1 MEEFAGLNRVETR
14 RLKARNLDQKSF
26 PPFVLRAFCL
36 SDGGRRHYD
45 NSTMKHTAFAILGV
59 LALCGLTLNAAP
71 KAQLDLPKAT
81 LILGTNSLNAQI
93 AADDTSRELGLMS
106 RTNLGTD
113 EAMVFVFPQ
122 PRPVSFWMKDTPV
135 PLSIAYVGR
144 SGLIY
149 ELHDMKPFDETPV
162 PSASSAILYAI
173 EVPQGW
179 FLNHGV
185 FAGSTV
191 EGLPS
196 TSIAK

>member
-1 MEEFAGLNRVETR
+1 
-14 RLKARNLDQKSF
+14 
-26 PPFVLRAFCL
+26 
-36 SDGGRRHYD
+36 
-45 NSTMKHTAFAILGV
+45 MKRTAFAILGV

-81 LILGTNSLNAQI
+81 LTLGTNSLTAQI

-149 ELHDMKPFDETPV
+149 ELHDMKPFDETPI
-162 PSASSAILYAI
+162 PSASSAIIYAI

-179 FLNHGV
+179 FLKHGV

-191 EGLPS
+191 LGLPS
-196 TSIAK
+196 PATAK

>member
-1 MEEFAGLNRVETR
+1 
-14 RLKARNLDQKSF
+14 
-26 PPFVLRAFCL
+26 
-36 SDGGRRHYD
+36 
-45 NSTMKHTAFAILGV
+45 MKNTAFAILGV
-59 LALCGLTLNAAP
+59 LALCGLNLNAAP

-81 LILGTNSLNAQI
+81 LTLGTNSLTAQI

-149 ELHDMKPFDETPV
+149 ELHDMKPFDETPI
-162 PSASSAILYAI
+162 PSASSAVIYAI
-173 EVPQGW
+173 EVPRGW

-191 EGLPS
+191 QGLPS

>member
-1 MEEFAGLNRVETR
+1 
-14 RLKARNLDQKSF
+14 
-26 PPFVLRAFCL
+26 
-36 SDGGRRHYD
+36 
-45 NSTMKHTAFAILGV
+45 MKHTAFAILGV
-59 LALCGLTLNAAP
+59 LALCSLTLNAAP

-162 PSASSAILYAI
+162 PSTSSAIIYAI